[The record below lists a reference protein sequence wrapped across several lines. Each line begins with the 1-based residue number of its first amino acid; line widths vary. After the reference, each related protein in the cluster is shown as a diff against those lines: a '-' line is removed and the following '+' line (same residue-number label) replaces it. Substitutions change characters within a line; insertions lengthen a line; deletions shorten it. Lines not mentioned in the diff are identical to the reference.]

1 MQINAETQCKLIHIF
16 LNQKV
21 KKNRIFQQ
29 LFYSSDFKNL
39 ELGAQV

>member
-21 KKNRIFQQ
+21 KKNIEF
-29 LFYSSDFKNL
+29 SSNYFIVQILKT
-39 ELGAQV
+39 

>member
-1 MQINAETQCKLIHIF
+1 MQIDAYF
-16 LNQKV
+16 LKSES

>member
-1 MQINAETQCKLIHIF
+1 MQIDTYFFKSESK
-16 LNQKV
+16 